1 MKQKTNRQI
10 FVALSEKS
18 DTSEID
24 VFKLLSEAEIDL
36 STVKFIHS
44 TDDSISFAAADA
56 LIFALFD
63 QETADPNVEAAALK
77 AARAGICH
85 IVGIWAPGQHKT
97 SIHPLVLKYGTAQI
111 PWDADQLKMELGS
124 DCANAFQTPGGEPAD
139 EIEIEPHECEP

>member
-1 MKQKTNRQI
+1 MKQTTNRKV

-18 DTSEID
+18 ETSEID

-36 STVKFIHS
+36 STVNFIHS
-44 TDDSISFAAADA
+44 NDDNTSFSAADA
-56 LIFALFD
+56 LIFVLFD
-63 QETADPNVEAAALK
+63 QETADSNVEAAALE

-85 IVGIWAPGQHKT
+85 IVGIWAPGQQKS

-124 DCANAFQTPGGEPAD
+124 DCANAFQTPGGDPAD
-139 EIEIEPHECEP
+139 EIEIEPHECAP